1 MKIKTKLIN
10 HLTLNGKK
18 ETGERNFLESVKEL
32 QKNSTKRSSK
42 IFQLALVHSTPIFKL
57 HKIKLKK
64 KKKSK
69 NNRFREIPG
78 FLKNRTSRISLA
90 LKFILKNAK
99 KNLEHFNYNQNLS
112 KEILICSKN
121 KGESVRIKSELQ
133 KSVLSK
139 KHFFKYYR
147 WK

>member
-1 MKIKTKLIN
+1 MKIKSKLIN

-18 ETGERNFLESVKEL
+18 ETSEKNLLKSVKEL
-32 QKNSTKRSSK
+32 QKNSKKRFSK
-42 IFQLALVHSTPIFKL
+42 VFQLALIHSTPIFKL

-78 FLKNRTSRISLA
+78 FLKTRTSRISLA
-90 LKFILKNAK
+90 LKFILKNSK
-99 KNLEHFNYNQNLS
+99 KNTEYSNYSQSLS

-121 KGESVRIKSELQ
+121 KGESVRTKSELQ
-133 KSVLSK
+133 KNVLAK
-139 KHFFKYYR
+139 KHFFRYYR

>member
-18 ETGERNFLESVKEL
+18 ETSEKNLLKSVKEL
-32 QKNSTKRSSK
+32 QKNSTKRFSK
-42 IFQLALVHSTPIFKL
+42 VFQLALIHSTPIFKL

-64 KKKSK
+64 RKKVKITGFE
-69 NNRFREIPG
+69 RYLD
-78 FLKNRTSRISLA
+78 FLKTRTSRISLA
-90 LKFILKNAK
+90 LKFILKNSK
-99 KNLEHFNYNQNLS
+99 KNIEYFSQSQSLS

-121 KGESVRIKSELQ
+121 KGESVKTKSELQ
-133 KSVLSK
+133 KNVLAK
-139 KHFFKYYR
+139 KHFFRYYR

>member
-18 ETGERNFLESVKEL
+18 ETGEKNLLKSVKEL

-90 LKFILKNAK
+90 LKFILKNSEK
-99 KNLEHFNYNQNLS
+99 KIEFFNFSQNLS

-121 KGESVRIKSELQ
+121 RGESIKIKSELQ
-133 KSVLSK
+133 KTVLSK
-139 KHFFKYYR
+139 KHFFRYYR

>member
-18 ETGERNFLESVKEL
+18 ETGEKNLLKSVKEL
-32 QKNSTKRSSK
+32 QKNSTKHSSK

-90 LKFILKNAK
+90 LKFILKNSK
-99 KNLEHFNYNQNLS
+99 KKFEFFNFSQNLS

-121 KGESVRIKSELQ
+121 RGESIKIKSELQ
-133 KSVLSK
+133 KTVLSR
-139 KHFFKYYR
+139 KHFFRYYR

>member
-1 MKIKTKLIN
+1 MKIKTKFIN

-18 ETGERNFLESVKEL
+18 ATGEKNLLKSVKEL
-32 QKNSTKRSSK
+32 QKNSTKRCSK
-42 IFQLALVHSTPIFKL
+42 VFQLALIHSTPIFKL

-64 KKKSK
+64 KKKNK

-90 LKFILKNAK
+90 LKLILKNSK
-99 KNLEHFNYNQNLS
+99 QNLEHSKYSRSLS

-121 KGESVRIKSELQ
+121 KGESVRTKNELQ
-133 KSVLSK
+133 KSILSK
-139 KHFFKYYR
+139 KHFFRYYR